1 MKKNLFDL
9 TNKIAV
15 VTGGTGYLGTSIC
28 EALSENGAE
37 VYLTSKNLE
46 KSKKISKNIQ
56 QKTRGNVYGFSLD
69 ILSTKSIKKCF
80 NQIAKKSGKIDV
92 LVNNA
97 YSSSTGNLE
106 DVTELELKS
115 GLDGTINGVFRCT
128 KEVIPFMTKTNNSS
142 IINISSIYGVVS
154 PDPSIYPGTNLFSS
168 PQYGAG
174 KAGIIQF
181 TKYAACYL
189 AKKRIRVN
197 AITPG
202 AFPNP
207 KIQRNKNFIKNLKKK
222 IPMNRIGQ
230 NHEINGAVIFLA
242 SDASSYVTGTN
253 IPVDG
258 GWLAW

>member
-1 MKKNLFDL
+1 MTFFLN
-9 TNKIAV
+9 
-15 VTGGTGYLGTSIC
+15 
-28 EALSENGAE
+28 
-37 VYLTSKNLE
+37 
-46 KSKKISKNIQ
+46 KKIHLIAEIANSHEGNI
-56 QKTRGNVYGFSLD
+56 D
-69 ILSTKSIKKCF
+69 
-80 NQIAKKSGKIDV
+80 
-92 LVNNA
+92 
-97 YSSSTGNLE
+97 
-106 DVTELELKS
+106 
-115 GLDGTINGVFRCT
+115 
-128 KEVIPFMTKTNNSS
+128 
-142 IINISSIYGVVS
+142 
-154 PDPSIYPGTNLFSS
+154 
-168 PQYGAG
+168 
-174 KAGIIQF
+174 
-181 TKYAACYL
+181 L